1 MAKCAHCKKVILFGG
16 VEEQGERFC
25 NKSCLAN
32 FTPSWAVAFAR
43 AIPREI
49 ILPEVQRRQQGVC
62 PICGGEGPVD
72 VFLSNRVVS
81 EVYFTQHKEAQHV
94 GCAGCRTRRLLSDS
108 LICLLLGWWSL
119 EGIVHSVLGLGK
131 NITGLVKGHDYS
143 VPSMNFIRAVR
154 LEVAREYIEHLQQTG
169 DSERL
174 DTLKQV
180 CANIRR

>member
-16 VEEQGERFC
+16 VNEQGERFC

-49 ILPEVQRRQQGVC
+49 IIPEVQRRQQGVC

-72 VFLSNRVVS
+72 VFMSHRVVS
-81 EVYFTQHKEAQHV
+81 VIYFMHYKEAQHV
-94 GCAGCRTRRLLSDS
+94 GCGGCRTRRLLSDS
-108 LICLLLGWWSL
+108 LISLLLGWWSF
-119 EGIVHSVLGLGK
+119 EGIIHTVLGLGK

-143 VPSMNFIRAVR
+143 EPSLEFIRTTR
-154 LEVAREYIEHLQQTG
+154 LEVAKEYIEHLQQTG
-169 DSERL
+169 DNERL
-174 DTLKQV
+174 DMLKQV